1 MTISELIATLETV
14 RAEHGDLEV
23 VTGDEYWHAPSP
35 SVESDD
41 WDFCPEGMT
50 IPDVLVL

>member
-1 MTISELIATLETV
+1 MTISELITALETV
-14 RAEHGDLEV
+14 RAERGDLEV